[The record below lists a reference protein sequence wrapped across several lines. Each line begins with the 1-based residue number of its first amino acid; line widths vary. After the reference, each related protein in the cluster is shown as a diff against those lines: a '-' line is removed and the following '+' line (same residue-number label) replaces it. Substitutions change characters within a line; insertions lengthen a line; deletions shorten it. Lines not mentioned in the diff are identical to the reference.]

1 MDNTRLVI
9 VWNFIITCTWVINNI
24 TINTLEGNNHI
35 APDGIIGGSKSKQIL
50 EVSKPTRGD
59 FIQKFSSLVLLI
71 VSNLAG

>member
-9 VWNFIITCTWVINNI
+9 VWNFIITC
-24 TINTLEGNNHI
+24 TLEGNNHI

-59 FIQKFSSLVLLI
+59 FIQKFQVWCC
-71 VSNLAG
+71 